1 MPEDKKTLTISKKP
15 ATKAIDLRTPTL
27 KPTAKQIIDIT
38 NNYIEDLE
46 TNHKPPS
53 IARYALLFGT
63 SPNQLRE
70 WSKEIKELDQALTYI
85 KTLQEAE
92 LEEKALTN
100 KFNPNFATFL
110 LKSKHGYK
118 DQANTFVQNNLGIGG
133 EWLTNALQELK
144 EPSNTG
150 NTGNTGKED

>member
-1 MPEDKKTLTISKKP
+1 MAEKQKELKIEAKP
-15 ATKAIDLRTPTL
+15 PQTALVDIRKSATKPTIEQVV
-27 KPTAKQIIDIT
+27 TIT
-38 NNYIEDLE
+38 ENYIKELE
-46 TNHKPPS
+46 NTGKPPS
-53 IARYALLFGT
+53 MARYALLFGT
-63 SPNQLRE
+63 STARIRE

-118 DQANTFVQNNLGIGG
+118 DQASTFVQNNLGIGG

-144 EPSNTG
+144 SG
-150 NTGNTGKED
+150 DK